1 MPNQKIKK
9 TTAKGLL
16 NRKVRGI
23 ENMMWAVIGTVLTVV
38 VAFTLWNI
46 FSGAASTVNAP
57 QIQLVPQESY
67 IIGNTAYVTL
77 KFGKGFTNVKVLLK
91 AAVGTSINQ
100 IAACTP
106 YNPITTNVFEG
117 QKVTFQCTNLQ
128 ATPNVIY
135 VEVQWTSGGGQIS
148 SQTIKWVVG

>member
-46 FSGAASTVNAP
+46 FSGAAATVNAP

-77 KFGKGFTNVKVLLK
+77 KFGKGFTGVTVLLK
-91 AAVGTSINQ
+91 AASGASISQ
-100 IAACTP
+100 IASCTP
-106 YNPITTNVFEG
+106 SGTTVLEG

-128 ATPNVIY
+128 STPSVIY
-135 VEVQWTSGGGQIS
+135 VEVQWNGGNTI
-148 SQTIKWVVG
+148 IKWVVG